1 MFRIVY
7 WEAGSTKSRVA
18 LVPAESHNDAVYQF
32 ELVHRF
38 ALIITVMEG

>member
-7 WEAGSTKSRVA
+7 WVPGSTINRVA
-18 LVPAESHNDAVYQF
+18 LVPAESRNDAVYQF
-32 ELVHRF
+32 ELAHRF